1 MKLFKIIGVI
11 LWCLTWAIPTYGQE
25 EVSVESEGH
34 KLYGTLQGAQ
44 FDHVVLFIAGS
55 GPTDRN
61 GNQPGHENNCLK
73 MIADSLEV
81 YGIASLRY
89 DKRGIASS
97 SSTQLDMRDLR
108 FEHLVADAGA
118 WCKLLSTRF
127 DRISIIGHSQGAL
140 VGFLAAQNHEVYR
153 FVSLA
158 GLATSMYE
166 TLQRQLSNQPKFV
179 TDVALPM
186 LDSLASGV
194 KVDSVPPY
202 LNSLFNPGLQ
212 DYLISAL
219 HFDSRKEITK
229 LDIPVLVV
237 QGTTDIQ
244 ITVIE
249 AQQLAAQ
256 STNVEITVIEGMNHV
271 LKPAPEAPITNYATY
286 NQPQLPLHE
295 ALIPALIRFIKQ

>member
-1 MKLFKIIGVI
+1 MKHLKIAGAI
-11 LWCLTWAIPTYGQE
+11 LCWLTWAGPALGQE
-25 EVSVESEGH
+25 EVSVESMGL

-55 GPTDRN
+55 GPSDRN
-61 GNQPGHENNCLK
+61 GNQPGHQSNCLK
-73 MIADSLEV
+73 MVADSLEAH
-81 YGIASLRY
+81 GIASLRY
-89 DKRGIASS
+89 DKRGVAGSS
-97 SSTQLDMRDLR
+97 SKQLDIQDLR
-108 FEHLVADAGA
+108 FQHLVADAGA
-118 WCKLLSTRF
+118 WCTLLSTRF
-127 DRISIIGHSQGAL
+127 NRITIIGHSQGAL
-140 VGFLAAQNHEVYR
+140 VGLMAAQNHEISQ

-158 GLATSMYE
+158 GLANSMYE
-166 TLQRQLSNQPKFV
+166 TLQRQLGGQPKFV

-202 LNSLFNPGLQ
+202 LNSLFSPALQ

-219 HFDSRKEITK
+219 HFDSREEITK
-229 LDIPVLVV
+229 LDIPILVI

-244 ITVIE
+244 ITVSE

-256 STNVEITVIEGMNHV
+256 SPNAEIRVIDGMNHV

-295 ALIPALIRFIKQ
+295 GLMPVLISFIKQ